1 MEESLFENFIAIYQ
15 SLQNELTALNA
26 KLDTLTEQYQQ
37 LSEKN
42 VNVVS
47 QLNDLKAELD
57 KCDHTKRIPRWFR

>member
-47 QLNDLKAELD
+47 QLNELKVELE
-57 KCDHTKRIPRWFR
+57 KCDRIRRIPRWFR